1 MNVRLENLAGILNLR
16 GKRDRISRILLR
28 DVVVDE
34 RHDYDS
40 ARTTVLEELQSIA
53 ALPAPALGQ
62 MVFHRFGFCCLRG

>member
-16 GKRDRISRILLR
+16 GKRDRLSRILLR

-40 ARTTVLEELQSIA
+40 TRTTVLEELQSIA
-53 ALPAPALGQ
+53 APRSRRLP
-62 MVFHRFGFCCLRG
+62 